1 MSQNR
6 FEILILGTAQDGG
19 YPHVGCTNL
28 CCEDAWQNSYLKKY
42 IASIALVDHMY
53 KKYFIIDI
61 TPDFGKQLQL
71 LYKTYSKKYQ
81 LSGIFLTHAHVGHYT
96 GLYTLGLEMMN
107 TNKIPVYAMP
117 KLMDFLQTNSSTK
130 FLFSNNNIVANE
142 LRHKKKIS
150 FFEDFSVTP
159 FLVPHRN
166 ELSETVGYNI
176 KSNLK
181 SIIYIPDI
189 DSWELWDEN
198 IIDVIKN
205 NDILF
210 LDGTF
215 YNKEE
220 LQGRDIEK
228 VPHPLVIHSMELFKN
243 LSKENKNKIYFTHL
257 NHTNNLLRN
266 NSEEYRK
273 ILEKDFNI
281 LSDRQ
286 IFKL

>member
-19 YPHVGCTNL
+19 YPHVGCTNI
-28 CCEDAWQNSYLKKY
+28 CCEDAWQDSSFKKY

-130 FLFSNNNIVANE
+130 FLFSNNNIVANK
-142 LRHKKKIS
+142 LCDKKKIS
-150 FFEDFSVTP
+150 IFEDFSVTP

-266 NSEEYRK
+266 NSEEYRE
-273 ILEKDFNI
+273 ILEKNFNI